1 MDSSPESH
9 PRAASPAPPPHKGTI
24 VGFPQVVPLTHDE
37 MRQYLQAAHD
47 AAAAHP
53 ERWSQPPPSGALPP
67 IVPCDEPEEEEVA
80 VVMPSPAPTPPP
92 VAYPGQPYFYPHHA
106 FPAVAPSQP
115 PVPAYVID
123 DPVILPM
130 RRRREGA
137 DATFRVA
144 LFVIVPLILVTGV
157 LLRVLL

>member
-1 MDSSPESH
+1 M
-9 PRAASPAPPPHKGTI
+9 
-24 VGFPQVVPLTHDE
+24 THDE
-37 MRQYLQAAHD
+37 MRQYLEAAHD
-47 AAAAHP
+47 AAALHP

-67 IVPCDEPEEEEVA
+67 IVPCDEPEEEDVV
-80 VVMPSPAPTPPP
+80 VVMQSPAPWTPPPPP

-106 FPAVAPSQP
+106 FPAVAPSY
-115 PVPAYVID
+115 PVVD

-144 LFVIVPLILVTGV
+144 LFVIVPAIVVMGV
-157 LLRVLL
+157 LLRVCL